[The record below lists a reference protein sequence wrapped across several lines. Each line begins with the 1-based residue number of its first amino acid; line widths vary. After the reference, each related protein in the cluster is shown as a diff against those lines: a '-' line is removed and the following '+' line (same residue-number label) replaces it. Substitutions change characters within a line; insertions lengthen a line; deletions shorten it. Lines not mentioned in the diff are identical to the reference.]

1 MSACLVNITATI
13 TTIVLIPL
21 EVLSVYVIM
30 ATKEMESIAVRS
42 IT

>member
-1 MSACLVNITATI
+1 MSASLVNITATI
-13 TTIVLIPL
+13 TTTVLILL